1 MTPALRQ
8 STIVE
13 TLRKYF
19 EREALRFGVEAAFL
33 FGSWAAG
40 LPRFRSD
47 VDVAVLFENKDIS
60 ENEVFKLL
68 NVIMFSLAKILF
80 CEVNAIPIYTD
91 FRKPM
96 LYYNAIIKG
105 IPVFFKDDLKYIRLI
120 NEALYHMEDF
130 EIFGRQWQI
139 DYARRNLEEIQHA

>member
-1 MTPALRQ
+1 MTPALPQ

-19 EREALRFGVEAAFL
+19 EREALRLGVEAAFL
-33 FGSWAAG
+33 YGSWAAG
-40 LPRFRSD
+40 FPRFGSD
-47 VDVAVLFENKDIS
+47 IDVAVLFENEDIS

-80 CEVNAIPIYTD
+80 CEVNVIPIYTD

-120 NEALYHMEDF
+120 NEALYQMEDF
-130 EIFGRQWQI
+130 EIFGRTWQI
-139 DYARRNLEEIQHA
+139 GLARRNLREIQNG